1 MKNQMSIDKDI
12 LDLKII
18 EDELNIKWVVNEQG
32 GN

>member
-1 MKNQMSIDKDI
+1 MSIDKDI